1 MISKAII
8 FLSISFMLV
17 VTAYCQTA
25 KELSDAAVQLYQQE
39 NYEEAIALLHKS
51 IVLEPVANSYFG
63 LGLCYTR
70 LGVLDKA
77 DQAFERAV
85 TEDPSYVD
93 GYLLLAEIYSDPT
106 SKYFDRNAAE
116 TVLVKSVAIDFYNPR
131 SQLLLGRIYFSK
143 GTIGINTTR
152 EEMLA
157 YQKRA
162 EKTLLQVLELNP
174 GVAEAHLL
182 LGQLY
187 GTWGQ
192 RNSAVIQFQKAVAID
207 PDLHEAW
214 YDLGR
219 DYTALGL
226 IDEARKALQ
235 KALQSQKTHIRNA
248 AAKLLEK
255 LSLIEKGE

>member
-8 FLSISFMLV
+8 FLTINFMLV
-17 VTAYCQTA
+17 ATGYCQTA

-39 NYEEAIALLHKS
+39 NYEDAIKLLQKS
-51 IVLEPVANSYFG
+51 IVLEPVAESYYG

-70 LGVLDKA
+70 LGVFDKA
-77 DQAFERAV
+77 DQAFERAIDMNPKYV
-85 TEDPSYVD
+85 T
-93 GYLLLAEIYSDPT
+93 GYELLGQIYSNPT
-106 SKYFDRNAAE
+106 SNYFDRDAAE
-116 TVLVKSVAIDFYNPR
+116 TVLTKAVAIDPYNVTTQR
-131 SQLLLGRIYFSK
+131 LLGRIYFSK
-143 GTIGINTTR
+143 GTLGINTTK
-152 EEMLA
+152 EEMVA

-174 GVAEAHLL
+174 EVAEAHLL

-192 RNSAVIQFQKAVAID
+192 RNSSVIQFQKAVTID

-214 YDLGR
+214 LDLGS
-219 DYTALGL
+219 DYIVLGL
-226 IDEARKALQ
+226 IDEARNALQ
-235 KALQSQKTHIRNA
+235 KALQSQISYIRDA

-255 LSLIEKGE
+255 LSLIKKGE